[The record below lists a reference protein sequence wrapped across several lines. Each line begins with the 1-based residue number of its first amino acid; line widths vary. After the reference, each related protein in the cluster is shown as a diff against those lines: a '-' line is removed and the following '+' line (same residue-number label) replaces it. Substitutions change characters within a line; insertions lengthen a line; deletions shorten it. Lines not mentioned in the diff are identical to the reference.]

1 MQKIGLLF
9 LFITTMATA
18 QKPKSFPINQLHIK
32 WQLVTNNYKGEDKF
46 LANLTLSNSF
56 KMASFPAS
64 GWTIYFNT
72 IRGAVNKDVGHGLEI
87 EHINGD
93 LFRLRPT
100 AAFKGLGV
108 GQSVVLDWV
117 SNSWA
122 FNKSDAPSGYY
133 LVWDDTPSI
142 SHNILNANALPPT
155 DIEKFKRSATQK
167 NDQITPEMVFEQNKN
182 ISLLPNNQLP
192 KIFPTPT
199 FFAEKDGEYVVNS
212 SKSISTDPVFVKE
225 ANYLA
230 EELKSFTGSKP
241 KVFSG
246 KLYLEDI
253 NISFDK
259 SIAKDGYHLQITKEG
274 ISILASTPT
283 GIFYA
288 IQSLKCLMP
297 LDAWKKPMS
306 KITLPCV
313 EVKDSPRFGY
323 RGLHMDVARNFQ
335 TKEQVKRML
344 NWMALYKLNTLHFH
358 FSEDEAWRIE
368 IPALPELTSIG
379 AKRGHTLDSK
389 NNTPASYGSGGDVN
403 NPQSRFYTRADYIE
417 LLKYAKARHIEV
429 IPEIETPGHARAA
442 IKAMDTRYARLMKEG
457 KPQEAKQYL
466 LSDPDD
472 KSVYRSAQL
481 YNDNVMCVAQPSV
494 YNFIETAIDA
504 LVAMHK
510 EADMPLKT
518 IHMGGDEVPAGVWE
532 KSPLCQALLK
542 TLPTNEYS
550 KTSDLWLYYWR
561 TVKDIAS
568 KRGLY
573 LSGWEEMGMISNGK
587 SMDVNPVFAQDNF
600 HTYVWNTVIGWGT
613 EDLPYRLANAGY
625 KVVLC
630 PVTNMYFDL
639 AYQKDFNEIGYY
651 WGGFADIDKP
661 FYFIPYDYLKNVKVD
676 RFGNPFDPKMLANK
690 EKLTEKAK
698 ANIVGVQGH
707 LWSENIKNVNDLEY
721 MAFPKLLALAE
732 RAWAADPD
740 WATENDPQKADNLY
754 QKSWNTFINTV
765 SQRELPRLNYYQGG
779 ANFRIPTVGAKVE
792 NGAVVANVQF
802 PSLAIRYSMD
812 GTEPTM
818 KSALYTAPIKAKG
831 TVKIKAFDSK
841 GRGGRTIVVVNK

>member
-1 MQKIGLLF
+1 MQKICFLF

-18 QKPKSFPINQLHIK
+18 QKPKPFPINHLHIR
-32 WQLVTNNYKGEDKF
+32 WQLVSNNYKGEDKF
-46 LANLTLSNSF
+46 LATMELSNSF
-56 KMASFPAS
+56 KMGTFPAS

-72 IRGAVNKDVGHGLEI
+72 IRGVVNKEVGHGLVI

-100 AAFKGLGV
+100 VAFKGLGA
-108 GQSVVLDWV
+108 GQSVVLECV
-117 SNSWA
+117 SGAWA

-142 SHNILNANALPPT
+142 SHNIVNINPIPPT
-155 DIEKFKRSATQK
+155 DFEKFNRSATQK
-167 NDQITPEMVFEQNKN
+167 NDQITPEMVFEQNRN
-182 ISLLPNNQLP
+182 IILLADNQVP

-199 FFAEKDGEYVVNS
+199 IFDVKEGEYVLNGA
-212 SKSISTDPVFVKE
+212 KNIAHDPQFAKE
-225 ANYLA
+225 ATYLA
-230 EELKSFTGSKP
+230 EELKAFLGVKP
-241 KVFSG
+241 KVNSNNLSLENINLGFSNTI
-246 KLYLEDI
+246 E
-253 NISFDK
+253 
-259 SIAKDGYHLQITKEG
+259 KDGYRLTISKNG
-274 ISILASTPT
+274 IGILASTPT
-283 GIFYA
+283 GIFYG
-288 IQSLKCLMP
+288 IQSLKCLIP
-297 LDAWKKPMS
+297 LNAWKKPMPNI
-306 KITLPCV
+306 KLPCV
-313 EVKDSPRFGY
+313 DVKDSPRFGY

-368 IPALPELTSIG
+368 IPGLPELTSIG

-389 NNTPASYGSGGDVN
+389 NNMPASYGSGGDVN

-442 IKAMDTRYARLMKEG
+442 IKAMDARYARLMKEG
-457 KPQEAKQYL
+457 NPQEAKQYL

-494 YNFIETAIDA
+494 YTFIETAIDA

-542 TLPTNEYS
+542 TLPANEYT

-561 TVKDIAS
+561 KVKDIAS

-587 SMDVNPVFAQDNF
+587 SMVVNPVFAQDNF

-651 WGGFADIDKP
+651 WGGFLDIDKP

-676 RFGNPFDPKMLANK
+676 RFGNPFDPKSLENAV
-690 EKLTEKAK
+690 KLNENAK
-698 ANIVGVQGH
+698 SNIVGVQGH
-707 LWSENIKNVNDLEY
+707 LWSENIKNAADLEY

-740 WATENDPQKADNLY
+740 WATENDPQRAEEFY

-779 ANFRIPTVGAKVE
+779 AKFRIPTVGAKVE

-802 PSLAIRYSMD
+802 PSMTIRYTLD
-812 GTEPTM
+812 GTEPNVNSIVYS
-818 KSALYTAPIKAKG
+818 KPINAKG
-831 TVKIKAFDSK
+831 TIKMKAFDSK
-841 GRGGRTIVVVNK
+841 GRGGRSIVVVNK